1 MAAFSSLTDRLSNA
15 FKHLKSKGKLSEA
28 DIDGTIREIRRAL
41 LDADVALDVVR
52 SFTARIRERALGTE
66 VSEALNPAQ
75 QVVKIVNEEL
85 TDVLGQ
91 GVDRP
96 LNFAKNPPT
105 IIMLAG
111 LQGAGKTTLAGKL
124 GYWLKDSGH
133 TPLLV
138 AADLQR
144 PNAVTQLQVVGER
157 AGVPV
162 YAPEKGVQSDGGDS
176 VSAPGET
183 SGDPVK
189 VARDSI
195 ALAKQKLYDT
205 VIIDTAGRLGV
216 DEVLMQ
222 QARDIRDA
230 VNPNEI
236 LFVIDA
242 MIGQDAVQTAKAFD
256 EGVDFTGVVL
266 SKLDG
271 DARGGAALSV
281 ASVTGKPILFASTG
295 EGLKDF
301 EVFHP
306 DRMASR
312 ILDMGDI
319 LTLIEQAQK
328 QFDEEEARK
337 AAQKMAE
344 GEFGL
349 DDFMDQL
356 QQVRK
361 LGSMKSLLGMI
372 PGMAQH
378 RKELEQFDEKE
389 IDRTEAIIRSMTPEE
404 RRNPKIIDGSRR
416 ARIAYG
422 SGVTV
427 SAVNGLL
434 QRFEQAAKM
443 MKRMSNKAMGGI
455 PGFRRPRGRR
465 RQEGQGQEQEEGL
478 EVRQSDEAR
487 GRGEGVARQARR
499 QGLRFRQVRRV
510 RLHEEAAESG
520 SSGRAAGCARR
531 EWWRA
536 SAQLRRRPFRSA
548 RLIRPVFSGAGRGW
562 TFSAIPARRQ
572 IICHIFTAFHS
583 PRIRNG
589 CRYTES
595 HYSLVGMLGKEF
607 GGGRV
612 VVDTAG
618 GVHAMVGVA
627 VPASRTGSAHADDA
641 LHDCADSFFVD
652 TVPGHRG
659 MGRSGRLVVAVR
671 RRRRRH
677 RVDTCHAGSVL
688 DEHAT
693 GTMAPPAWNIL

>member
-41 LDADVALDVVR
+41 LDADVALEVVR
-52 SFTARIRERALGTE
+52 SFTGRIRERALGTE

-75 QVVKIVNEEL
+75 QVVKIVYDEL
-85 TDVLGQ
+85 TGVLGQ

-124 GYWLKDSGH
+124 GYWLKDAGH

-162 YAPEKGVQSDGGDS
+162 YAPEKGVQSDGGDE
-176 VSAPGET
+176 VSAPGMT
-183 SGDPVK
+183 TGDPVK

-230 VNPNEI
+230 VQPDEI

-242 MIGQDAVQTAKAFD
+242 MIGQDAVRTAKAFD

-349 DDFMDQL
+349 DDFLEQL

-378 RKELEQFDEKE
+378 RQALEQFDERE
-389 IDRTEAIIRSMTPEE
+389 IDRTEAIIRSMTPAE

-427 SAVNGLL
+427 SQVNALL

-443 MKRMSNKAMGGI
+443 MKRMSNKAGMGGI
-455 PGFRRPRGRR
+455 PGFGGPAMGGKKGKKGGKTKGSKSGNPMKREAEEKALRDRLAGKGGGSAFAKKPQNPALPAGL
-465 RQEGQGQEQEEGL
+465 QEML
-478 EVRQSDEAR
+478 
-487 GRGEGVARQARR
+487 GENGAPDVPPN
-499 QGLRFRQVRRV
+499 L
-510 RLHEEAAESG
+510 
-520 SSGRAAGCARR
+520 
-531 EWWRA
+531 
-536 SAQLRRRPFRSA
+536 
-548 RLIRPVFSGAGRGW
+548 GAG
-562 TFSAIPARRQ
+562 
-572 IICHIFTAFHS
+572 
-583 PRIRNG
+583 
-589 CRYTES
+589 
-595 HYSLVGMLGKEF
+595 LGGLF
-607 GGGRV
+607 GR
-612 VVDTAG
+612 
-618 GVHAMVGVA
+618 
-627 VPASRTGSAHADDA
+627 
-641 LHDCADSFFVD
+641 
-652 TVPGHRG
+652 
-659 MGRSGRLVVAVR
+659 
-671 RRRRRH
+671 
-677 RVDTCHAGSVL
+677 
-688 DEHAT
+688 
-693 GTMAPPAWNIL
+693 

>member
-52 SFTARIRERALGTE
+52 SFTSRIRERALGTE

-85 TDVLGQ
+85 TAVLGA

-162 YAPEKGVQSDGGDS
+162 YAPEKGVQSDGGEAV
-176 VSAPGET
+176 VSPGQT
-183 SGDPVK
+183 TGDPVK
-189 VARDSI
+189 VARD
-195 ALAKQKLYDT
+195 AVELAKQKLYDT

-216 DEVLMQ
+216 DEELMK
-222 QARDIRDA
+222 QARDIRDT
-230 VNPNEI
+230 VQPNEI

-337 AAQKMAE
+337 AAEQAPRPEPQPEEAESTVPLNLEVARSFAQVLKKEKALMQDERAVEELDHMQKTTQAICDWLEAHPESLPKARRFAE
-344 GEFGL
+344 YYIPTTLKLLHTYNDVQGQQGEN
-349 DDFMDQL
+349 
-356 QQVRK
+356 
-361 LGSMKSLLGMI
+361 
-372 PGMAQH
+372 A
-378 RKELEQFDEKE
+378 
-389 IDRTEAIIRSMTPEE
+389 EAI
-404 RRNPKIIDGSRR
+404 RRDIAGILHTLNQAYDNLYDNLLSDVALDVSSEIAALQGMLANDGL
-416 ARIAYG
+416 
-422 SGVTV
+422 T
-427 SAVNGLL
+427 
-434 QRFEQAAKM
+434 
-443 MKRMSNKAMGGI
+443 
-455 PGFRRPRGRR
+455 
-465 RQEGQGQEQEEGL
+465 
-478 EVRQSDEAR
+478 
-487 GRGEGVARQARR
+487 GEG
-499 QGLRFRQVRRV
+499 
-510 RLHEEAAESG
+510 
-520 SSGRAAGCARR
+520 
-531 EWWRA
+531 
-536 SAQLRRRPFRSA
+536 
-548 RLIRPVFSGAGRGW
+548 
-562 TFSAIPARRQ
+562 
-572 IICHIFTAFHS
+572 
-583 PRIRNG
+583 
-589 CRYTES
+589 
-595 HYSLVGMLGKEF
+595 ML
-607 GGGRV
+607 
-612 VVDTAG
+612 
-618 GVHAMVGVA
+618 
-627 VPASRTGSAHADDA
+627 
-641 LHDCADSFFVD
+641 
-652 TVPGHRG
+652 
-659 MGRSGRLVVAVR
+659 
-671 RRRRRH
+671 
-677 RVDTCHAGSVL
+677 
-688 DEHAT
+688 
-693 GTMAPPAWNIL
+693 

>member
-52 SFTARIRERALGTE
+52 SFTGRIRERALGTE
-66 VSEALNPAQ
+66 VSQALNPAQ

-85 TDVLGQ
+85 TDVLGA

-162 YAPEKGVQSDGGDS
+162 YAPEKGVQSAGGEAVAS
-176 VSAPGET
+176 PGLT
-183 SGDPVK
+183 TGDPVK
-189 VARDSI
+189 VARDSV
-195 ALAKQKLYDT
+195 AFARQKLYDT

-216 DEVLMQ
+216 DEELMR

-230 VNPNEI
+230 VQPNEI

-337 AAQKMAE
+337 AAVKISD
-344 GEFGL
+344 GSFGL
-349 DDFMDQL
+349 DDFLDQL

-361 LGSMKSLLGMI
+361 LGPMKNLLGMI
-372 PGMAQH
+372 PGMAAH
-378 RKELEQFDEKE
+378 RKELEQFDERE
-389 IDRTEAIIRSMTPEE
+389 IDRTEAIIRSMTPAE
-404 RRNPKIIDGSRR
+404 RRDPSIIDGSRR

-427 SAVNGLL
+427 SQVNALL
-434 QRFEQAAKM
+434 QRFEQASKM
-443 MKRMSNKAMGGI
+443 MRRMSNKAGAGMPGFGGPSMGGGKGKGKKGKKKGSKSGN
-455 PGFRRPRGRR
+455 PMKR
-465 RQEGQGQEQEEGL
+465 EAEEK
-478 EVRQSDEAR
+478 A
-487 GRGEGVARQARR
+487 
-499 QGLRFRQVRRV
+499 LRDK
-510 RLHEEAAESG
+510 LAGKNSGGKSSG
-520 SSGRAAGCARR
+520 SAFAKKPQNPALPAGL
-531 EWWRA
+531 
-536 SAQLRRRPFRSA
+536 QD
-548 RLIRPVFSGAGRGW
+548 VMDDTG
-562 TFSAIPARRQ
+562 
-572 IICHIFTAFHS
+572 
-583 PRIRNG
+583 
-589 CRYTES
+589 TE
-595 HYSLVGMLGKEF
+595 LPPNF
-607 GGGRV
+607 GGGLS
-612 VVDTAG
+612 G
-618 GVHAMVGVA
+618 L
-627 VPASRTGSAHADDA
+627 
-641 LHDCADSFFVD
+641 LH
-652 TVPGHRG
+652 
-659 MGRSGRLVVAVR
+659 
-671 RRRRRH
+671 
-677 RVDTCHAGSVL
+677 
-688 DEHAT
+688 
-693 GTMAPPAWNIL
+693 

>member
-52 SFTARIRERALGTE
+52 SFTGRIRERALGTE
-66 VSEALNPAQ
+66 VSQALNPAQ

-85 TDVLGQ
+85 TDVLGA

-162 YAPEKGVQSDGGDS
+162 YAPEKGVQSAGGEAVAS
-176 VSAPGET
+176 PGLT
-183 SGDPVK
+183 TGDPVK
-189 VARDSI
+189 VARDSV
-195 ALAKQKLYDT
+195 AFARQKLYDT

-216 DEVLMQ
+216 DEELMR

-230 VNPNEI
+230 VQPNEI

-337 AAQKMAE
+337 AAVKISD
-344 GEFGL
+344 GSFGL
-349 DDFMDQL
+349 DDFLDQL

-361 LGSMKSLLGMI
+361 LGPMKNLLGMI
-372 PGMAQH
+372 PGMATH
-378 RKELEQFDEKE
+378 RKELEQFDERE
-389 IDRTEAIIRSMTPEE
+389 IDRTEAIIRSMTPAE
-404 RRNPKIIDGSRR
+404 RRDPSIIDGSRR

-427 SAVNGLL
+427 SQVNALL
-434 QRFEQAAKM
+434 QRFEQASKM
-443 MKRMSNKAMGGI
+443 MRRMSNKAGAGMPGFGGPSMGGGKGKSKKGKKKGSKSGN
-455 PGFRRPRGRR
+455 PMKR
-465 RQEGQGQEQEEGL
+465 EAEEK
-478 EVRQSDEAR
+478 A
-487 GRGEGVARQARR
+487 
-499 QGLRFRQVRRV
+499 LRDK
-510 RLHEEAAESG
+510 LAGKNSGGKSSG
-520 SSGRAAGCARR
+520 SAFAKKPQNPALPAGLQDVMGDSG
-531 EWWRA
+531 
-536 SAQLRRRPFRSA
+536 
-548 RLIRPVFSGAGRGW
+548 
-562 TFSAIPARRQ
+562 
-572 IICHIFTAFHS
+572 
-583 PRIRNG
+583 
-589 CRYTES
+589 TE
-595 HYSLVGMLGKEF
+595 LPPNF
-607 GGGRV
+607 GGGLS
-612 VVDTAG
+612 G
-618 GVHAMVGVA
+618 L
-627 VPASRTGSAHADDA
+627 
-641 LHDCADSFFVD
+641 LH
-652 TVPGHRG
+652 
-659 MGRSGRLVVAVR
+659 
-671 RRRRRH
+671 
-677 RVDTCHAGSVL
+677 
-688 DEHAT
+688 
-693 GTMAPPAWNIL
+693 